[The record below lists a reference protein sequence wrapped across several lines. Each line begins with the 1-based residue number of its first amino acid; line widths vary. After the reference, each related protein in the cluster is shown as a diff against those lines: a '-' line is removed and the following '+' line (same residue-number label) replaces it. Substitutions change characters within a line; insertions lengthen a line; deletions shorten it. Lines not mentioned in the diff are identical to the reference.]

1 MSVHRGDFGADTGI
15 EGTSRNGGNGGG
27 RFDDRLRA
35 VELDVREI
43 KTMTKDVAK
52 KSDVDIAIGKLKI
65 WALAGCIIGTIAMI
79 GWLFR
84 LLVTIT

>member
-1 MSVHRGDFGADTGI
+1 
-15 EGTSRNGGNGGG
+15 
-27 RFDDRLRA
+27 
-35 VELDVREI
+35 
-43 KTMTKDVAK
+43 MTKDVAK